1 MKNDTVESWVLWKK
15 NQKNWEKKSL
25 FYGVFPFLPQKN
37 RTIFFLLT
45 ILFFP
50 VKFCPPGV
58 LEDVVD
64 ACIILLDHP
73 LPPVSRK
80 NATIHKKRKNLNEK
94 ISRKIN

>member
-1 MKNDTVESWVLWKK
+1 MILLKVEYF
-15 NQKNWEKKSL
+15 EKKSKKLRKKIFILWSFSL
-25 FYGVFPFLPQKN
+25 FATEKSHNFFPSN
-37 RTIFFLLT
+37 NSI
-45 ILFFP
+45 FP

-58 LEDVVD
+58 LEDVND

-80 NATIHKKRKNLNEK
+80 KMPLFTKKTRKNLNEK

>member
-1 MKNDTVESWVLWKK
+1 MILLKVEYF
-15 NQKNWEKKSL
+15 EKKIKKLRKKIFILWSFSL
-25 FYGVFPFLPQKN
+25 FATEKSHNFFPSN
-37 RTIFFLLT
+37 NSI
-45 ILFFP
+45 FP

-80 NATIHKKRKNLNEK
+80 NATIHKKNKKEFERKNK
-94 ISRKIN
+94 S

>member
-1 MKNDTVESWVLWKK
+1 MILLKVEYFEKK
-15 NQKNWEKKSL
+15 NQKTEKKKSL

-80 NATIHKKRKNLNEK
+80 NATIHKKKQER
-94 ISRKIN
+94 I

>member
-1 MKNDTVESWVLWKK
+1 ME
-15 NQKNWEKKSL
+15 
-25 FYGVFPFLPQKN
+25 FFPFCHRKIAQ
-37 RTIFFLLT
+37 FFPSNNS
-45 ILFFP
+45 IFP

-80 NATIHKKRKNLNEK
+80 NATIHKKTKKEFERKK

>member
-1 MKNDTVESWVLWKK
+1 MKNDTVESWVLWEKK
-15 NQKNWEKKSL
+15 SKNWEKKSL

-64 ACIILLDHP
+64 ACIILLDHHP

-80 NATIHKKRKNLNEK
+80 NATIHKKNKKEFERKNK
-94 ISRKIN
+94 S

>member
-1 MKNDTVESWVLWKK
+1 VLKVEYFEKK
-15 NQKNWEKKSL
+15 NLKNWEKNLILWSFCHRKIAQ
-25 FYGVFPFLPQKN
+25 FFPSN
-37 RTIFFLLT
+37 NSI
-45 ILFFP
+45 FP

-58 LEDVVD
+58 LEDVND

-80 NATIHKKRKNLNEK
+80 KMPLFTKKPRKNLNEK

>member
-15 NQKNWEKKSL
+15 KLKKLRKKSL
-25 FYGVFPFLPQKN
+25 FYGVFATEKSHN
-37 RTIFFLLT
+37 FFPSNNS
-45 ILFFP
+45 IFP

-58 LEDVVD
+58 LEDVND

-80 NATIHKKRKNLNEK
+80 KMPLFTKKPRKNLNEK